1 MSSRKYFKISKMS
14 LWYYEI
20 FEDIQLLKI
29 HDYAF
34 VPFTNLLLQHN
45 IFML

>member
-29 HDYAF
+29 HDYAGSF
-34 VPFTNLLLQHN
+34 YKFIITT
-45 IFML
+45 